1 MKILSFFYMFSL
13 SATSRFKGLFFLL
26 LFFLAGP
33 LQPVASPSILPEDR
47 VQGAGRLR
55 AVGEVFVAALNE
67 VSGMAKSRLHE
78 RYVWA
83 HNDSGGAARVFGFE
97 IAPEGQLQWGQR
109 YQQFFL
115 PDEENYDWEDLFVG
129 TDGAIYIADTGNNLK
144 LRETGIFYRVQEP
157 HALPYAQGLNAEE
170 IRFRYGSTGFDKEN
184 AAQVI
189 RRDCEAVCEFDGGIL
204 LFTKSLLN
212 ANCDVFYIAD
222 VVGTE
227 VGDKPLTAEFCFRIS
242 NLRGVTAA
250 DSWVDPSTGCVS
262 KIAVLSY
269 GMLWV
274 WDMDETDGVSAL
286 AQRIDDGSGLRIR
299 AGLCESLMFESEH
312 TLIIG
317 NEGRELFRVTTNG
330 NTFGHYP
337 P

>member
-13 SATSRFKGLFFLL
+13 SLNTELRGLFFLL
-26 LFFLAGP
+26 IGCLAGT
-33 LQPVASPSILPEDR
+33 LQPVASPILLPEDR
-47 VQGAGRLR
+47 VQHAGRLK

-83 HNDSGGAARVFGFE
+83 HNDSGGAARIFGFE
-97 IAPEGQLQWGQR
+97 IPMEDQPLWGLS
-109 YQQFFL
+109 YLQFFL
-115 PDEENYDWEDLFVG
+115 PDEKNLDWEDLLMG

-144 LRETGIFYRVQEP
+144 LRETGIFFRVQEP

-184 AAQVI
+184 AGQVI

-204 LFTKSLLN
+204 LFTKRLLN

-222 VVGTE
+222 VVGNE
-227 VGDKPLTAEFCFRIS
+227 VGAEPLTAEFCFRIS
-242 NLRGVTAA
+242 NFRGVTAA

-262 KIAVLSY
+262 RIAVLSY

-286 AQRIDDGSGLRIR
+286 AQRIVDGRGLRIR

-317 NEGRELFRVTTNG
+317 NEGRELFRVSING
-330 NTFGHYP
+330 NTFGH
-337 P
+337 